1 MFLQRSLNVGS
12 CTRNLTRGDIMSKS
26 MFCMAKVALPPAL
39 VLAAAALVP
48 APAVAQDGASSG
60 GLEEITVTARR
71 REESLQDVPI
81 AITAFTGDFLN
92 SIGAVDITAVT
103 QTTPNITL
111 EVSRAT
117 NTTLTAYIRG
127 VGQQDPLA
135 GFEPGVGLYLDDVYL
150 ARPQGTVFDLY
161 DVERVEVLRGPQGTL
176 YGRNTIGGAV
186 KYVTRRL
193 TDNPEL
199 EVRAN
204 VGAFSQADVIL
215 KGALPVTDTFRIGG
229 TVASFNR
236 DGFGTNRFTGE
247 DNVDKE
253 ILGVRLSAEWT
264 PNEDWFIRFFGDYTD
279 DKSSAR
285 HGHRLL
291 PSAAGDP
298 VLDDVFDTRAGI
310 STIATSNAGL
320 VPNVDQGGL
329 GLLVEWNFS
338 DNWQFKSITS
348 ARADNTE
355 SLIDFDNL
363 PPDTFDAPVIYE
375 NEQFSQEFQL
385 NFSGER
391 SDAIFGVY
399 FLDANAFNAFDVVIN
414 SAVTAFTLGD
424 YDTSAW
430 AIFGDWTY
438 AFNDQWTLSIGGRY
452 TEDER
457 DATVTRE
464 TFLGLGS
471 PYFGNDDAISIT
483 VPVPG
488 AVPTFQGVR
497 TDSDFNPR
505 VSLSYAPTDDHNLY
519 VSYSEGFKGGGFDPR
534 GAYQFEEVREGFAP
548 EEVISYEFGAKS
560 VWADGRVQTNF
571 AVFYSDYKNVQ
582 VPGSVILFDD
592 EGNAN
597 GFAGTTTNAGK
608 AEITGAEF
616 ELVGQVTD
624 QFSTTLALG
633 YIDAEYTEWLVATTD
648 PITGEPIFEDISDQR
663 VFQNTPEVTASLT
676 ARYEFPLR
684 LFSAAGDLALNGVI
698 SYRDFTYQFE
708 IPDPLVDQ
716 PSYTLFD
723 ASVEWNSDSNRFTLG
738 LYGRNLGDEEYIVAN
753 YNFPTIDS
761 SVIGFYGAPRTW
773 TLSGTYR
780 FF

>member
-1 MFLQRSLNVGS
+1 
-12 CTRNLTRGDIMSKS
+12 MSNS
-26 MFCMAKVALPPAL
+26 MFYMAKAALPPAL
-39 VLAAAALVP
+39 VLAAAAFVP

-71 REESLQDVPI
+71 REESLQEVPI
-81 AITAFTGDFLN
+81 AISAFTGDFLN

-127 VGQQDPLA
+127 IGQQDPLA
-135 GFEPGVGLYLDDVYL
+135 GFEGGVGLYLDDVYL

-204 VGAFSQADVIL
+204 VGAYSQADVIV
-215 KGALPVTDTFRIGG
+215 KGALPVTDTFRVGG

-236 DGFGTNRFTGE
+236 DGYGDNLFTGE
-247 DNVDKE
+247 QNADKE
-253 ILGVRLSAEWT
+253 ILGIRLSAEWT
-264 PNEDWFIRFFGDYTD
+264 PSEDWFIRLFGDYTD

-298 VLDDVFDTRAGI
+298 VLPDVFDTRAGI
-310 STIATSNAGL
+310 STLPSSNAGL
-320 VPNVDQGGL
+320 VPNVDQGGV
-329 GLLVEWNFS
+329 GLLVEWNLNE
-338 DNWQFKSITS
+338 NWQFKSITS
-348 ARADNTE
+348 AREDNTE

-391 SDAIFGVY
+391 SDVILGAY
-399 FLDANAFNAFDVVIN
+399 YLDANAFNAFDVVIF
-414 SAVTAFTLGD
+414 SSITAFTLGD
-424 YDTSAW
+424 YDTNAW
-430 AIFGDWTY
+430 AVYGDWTY
-438 AFNDQWTLSIGGRY
+438 AINDQWTLSLGGRY

-471 PYFGNDDAISIT
+471 PYFGNEDAISIT

-488 AVPTFQGVR
+488 AVPTFQGIR
-497 TDSDFNPR
+497 TDSDFTPR
-505 VSLSYAPTDDHNLY
+505 ASLSWAPVDDHNFY
-519 VSYSEGFKGGGFDPR
+519 VSYNEGFKGGGFDPR
-534 GAYQFEEVREGFAP
+534 GAYQFEEVQAGFAP

-571 AVFYSDYKNVQ
+571 ALFYSDYKNVQ
-582 VPGSVILFDD
+582 VPGSIILFDE
-592 EGNAN
+592 EGNPN

-608 AEITGAEF
+608 AEIKGAEL
-616 ELVGQVTD
+616 ELIGQVTD
-624 QFSTTLALG
+624 RFSTTLALG
-633 YIDAEYTEWLVATTD
+633 YIDAEYTEWLVASTD
-648 PITGEPIFEDISDQR
+648 PDTGEPTFVDISDQR

-684 LFSAAGDLALNGVI
+684 LFSAPGNLALTGLLA
-698 SYRDFTYQFE
+698 YRDFTYQFE

-716 PSYTLFD
+716 PSYTIVD
-723 ASVEWNSDSNRFTLG
+723 ASVEWISDSNKFTLG
-738 LYGRNLGDEEYIVAN
+738 LYGRNLTDEEYIVAN
-753 YNFPTIDS
+753 YNFPTVDS
-761 SVIGFYGAPRTW
+761 SVIGFYGAPLTW